1 MYYYTSVVYED
12 DFDKL
17 EKLLDNLN
25 MVTLLGHIDGALVSP
40 VHSPEGEEKKK
51 HIHII
56 WQSSKRRLSRN
67 DLQEFKICGMAA
79 NGYVQGVSNRKAMED
94 YLTHKNNP
102 EKEQFTEPAR
112 AYGAYV
118 GSSGSSI
125 TDLYAYIN
133 INNITEYAELINAL
147 LGDGEETLA
156 SLATSRAYAMQSYLM
171 SKRMSV
177 ARHAYEDDDIE
188 RK

>member
-12 DFDKL
+12 GFDKL
-17 EKLLDNLN
+17 RELLDNLN
-25 MVTLLGHIDGALVSP
+25 MVMLLGHIDGALVSP
-40 VHSPEGEEKKK
+40 IHAPEGEEKKK

-67 DLQEFKICGMAA
+67 DLQEFKIYGMAA

-94 YLTHKNNP
+94 YLTHKNNL

-133 INNITEYAELINAL
+133 GNNITEYAQLINSL
-147 LGDGEETLA
+147 LGDGEETLMN
-156 SLATSRAYAMQSYLM
+156 LATSRAYAIQSYLM
-171 SKRMSV
+171 SRRKSV
-177 ARHAYEDDDIE
+177 ARQVYEADE
-188 RK
+188 A

>member
-133 INNITEYAELINAL
+133 TNSITEYAELINAL

-156 SLATSRAYAMQSYLM
+156 NLATSRAYAIQSYLM
-171 SKRMSV
+171 SKRMIGGAV
-177 ARHAYEDDDIE
+177 YEKGD
-188 RK
+188 